1 MTDKVEIVYEYN
13 LNGTDYLETYALD
26 RKELL
31 ALKKVEDLINY
42 HTTLGETYCD
52 DSINDGLWD
61 IWLNI
66 LRESELVSV
75 KEV

>member
-26 RKELL
+26 GKELL
-31 ALKKVEDLINY
+31 AMKKVEALIDH

>member
-1 MTDKVEIVYEYN
+1 MTDKVEIVYECN
-13 LNGTDYLETYALD
+13 LNGTDYVKTYALD
-26 RKELL
+26 GKELL
-31 ALKKVEDLINY
+31 ALKKVECLTNHHI
-42 HTTLGETYCD
+42 TLGETYCD